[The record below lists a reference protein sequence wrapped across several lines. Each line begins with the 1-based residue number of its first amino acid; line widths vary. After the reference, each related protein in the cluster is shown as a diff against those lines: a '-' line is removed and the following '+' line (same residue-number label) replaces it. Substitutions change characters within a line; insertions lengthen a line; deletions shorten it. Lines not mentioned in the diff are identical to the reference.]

1 MASDMAKAAL
11 IKYPPKPL
19 TDIEVGYQG
28 CFGNG
33 YGMLNEIG
41 KTITLLNIRYYQI
54 KVINYSSFLNELID

>member
-1 MASDMAKAAL
+1 MAKAAL

-19 TDIEVGYQG
+19 TDIEDGYRG

-41 KTITLLNIRYYQI
+41 KTFTLLNIRYYQI
-54 KVINYSSFLNELID
+54 KVINYSSF